1 MNTDFRIFWQF
12 NRLQRYKKKLNIEN
26 IPSEEDKNYAVFAF
40 FFIFSSRALAY
51 IIFFLY
57 LCGSIWCMMQKKEFT
72 SDEEQMIQHEF
83 ELLLDDYAHTPH
95 RQKVELITHAF
106 NFAHKAHYGV
116 RRLSGEPYIMHPLA
130 VARICVKEIGLG
142 STSICAALLHDV
154 VEDTDYTVEDIA
166 GLFGEKIA
174 QIVGGLTK
182 ISGGVFGSQ
191 ASEQAENFR
200 KLLLTISDDI
210 RVVLIKIAD
219 RLHNMRTLGAQP
231 KDKQYKIAGE
241 TQYIYAPLAHRLGLF
256 PIKTELEDLSFKY
269 EHPETWQEIHD
280 KLEKVK
286 ANQMDSYEHFAQ
298 PIRERLTSMGYS
310 FTLKARIKSVYS
322 IWKKM
327 VRQQCSFEDVYDLL
341 AVRIIFT
348 PKDSLSEKDQCWMI
362 YSAITEIF
370 RPHPERIR
378 DWISTPKA
386 NGYEALHVTV
396 MGKDGQW
403 IEVQIRTDRMHEIAE
418 RGYAA
423 HWKYKT
429 GESDDSELDKW
440 LREIKDILAHPDK
453 DAMEFLGTFKL
464 NLFAQE
470 VFVFTPKGEIKTMP
484 LGSTA
489 LDFAFMLHSELGEHC
504 IGAKVNHALVPLS
517 YQLKGGDQIEVLTSN
532 SQHPQKEWLNM
543 VTTAKATNS
552 LQQYFRREERR
563 YIRHGER
570 LVEDAIS
577 MDERLSANH
586 DQVLAR
592 LLNYY
597 HITTPNEL
605 YLQVGQGT
613 IRLNNIHE
621 IVVPKRGWRSYIPFL
636 RDDSSKTIDKP
647 LEAEKTLELE
657 TAESQKQKKKGP
669 KAIVLTDE
677 NLGKEYL
684 LSSCCHPIPG
694 DEVLGYMDENG
705 QMHIHKIDCPE
716 ANLLKTSYGK
726 RIYSASW
733 NTHRVQSFVETIEM
747 KGIDEFGIFIQ
758 VLQTI
763 TEDFHINMR
772 TINVTSEDGIFKGI
786 LEIYVYDKNE
796 LEELLKAIRKIEA
809 VKEVRRIVEN

>member
-1 MNTDFRIFWQF
+1 MQKSEFT
-12 NRLQRYKKKLNIEN
+12 
-26 IPSEEDKNYAVFAF
+26 PEED
-40 FFIFSSRALAY
+40 L
-51 IIFFLY
+51 
-57 LCGSIWCMMQKKEFT
+57 
-72 SDEEQMIQHEF
+72 MIQREF
-83 ELLLDDYAHTPH
+83 EALLADYAQTPH
-95 RQKVELITHAF
+95 RQKTELITHAF
-106 NFAHKAHYGV
+106 NFAYKAHYGV

-130 VARICVKEIGLG
+130 VARICVREIGLG
-142 STSICAALLHDV
+142 STSICSALLHDV

-166 GLFGEKIA
+166 GLFGDKIA
-174 QIVGGLTK
+174 QIVSGLTK

-256 PIKTELEDLSFKY
+256 PIKTELEDLSFHY

-286 ANQMDSYEHFAQ
+286 ASQMETYEQFAA
-298 PIRERLTSMGYS
+298 PIRERLTSMGYN
-310 FTLKARIKSVYS
+310 FVLKARIKSVYS

-327 VRQQCSFEDVYDLL
+327 VRQQCAFEDVYDLL

-348 PKDSLSEKDQCWMI
+348 PNESMSEKDQCWMI
-362 YSAITEIF
+362 YSAITELY

-396 MGKDGQW
+396 MGANGEW
-403 IEVQIRTDRMHEIAE
+403 IEVQIRTDRMNEIAE

-440 LREIKDILAHPDK
+440 IREIKEILAHPEK

-470 VFVFTPKGEIKTMP
+470 VFVFTPSGEIKTMP

-489 LDFAFMLHSELGEHC
+489 LDFAFLLHSELGEHC
-504 IGAKVNHALVPLS
+504 IGAKVNHSLVPLS
-517 YQLKGGDQIEVLTSN
+517 YKLKGGDQIEILTST
-532 SQHPQKEWLNM
+532 SQHPQQEWLDI
-543 VTTAKATNS
+543 VTTAKAKNV
-552 LQQYFRREERR
+552 LNQYFRREERR
-563 YIRHGER
+563 YMKHGEQ
-570 LVEDAIS
+570 LVEDAIA
-577 MDERLSANH
+577 MDNKLSTNH
-586 DQVLAR
+586 DMVLAR
-592 LLNYY
+592 LLSYY
-597 HITTPNEL
+597 GMTQPTEL

-613 IRLNNIHE
+613 IRLDNINE
-621 IVVPKRGWRSYIPFL
+621 IVFPKRGWRSYIPFIGRMTKQEEPVTL
-636 RDDSSKTIDKP
+636 PKEQETPATENKPADKP
-647 LEAEKTLELE
+647 
-657 TAESQKQKKKGP
+657 KKKEP
-669 KAIVLTDE
+669 HAIVLTDE
-677 NLGKEYL
+677 NLGKQYI
-684 LSSCCHPIPG
+684 LSNCCHPIPG
-694 DEVLGYMDENG
+694 DEVLGYLDSDGKMY
-705 QMHIHKIDCPE
+705 IHKIDCPE
-716 ANLLKTSYGK
+716 ANLLKTSFGK
-726 RIYSASW
+726 RIYSATW
-733 NTHRVQSFVETIEM
+733 NTHRVQSFVETIEF
-747 KGIDEFGIFIQ
+747 KGIDKFGVFIQ

-763 TEDFHINMR
+763 TTDFHINMR
-772 TINVTSEDGIFKGI
+772 TVHVTSEDGIFKGSM
-786 LEIYVYDKNE
+786 EIYVYDRSE
-796 LEELLKAIRKIEA
+796 LDDLLKAIRKIEDI
-809 VKEVRRIVEN
+809 KEVKRVVNDN

>member
-1 MNTDFRIFWQF
+1 
-12 NRLQRYKKKLNIEN
+12 
-26 IPSEEDKNYAVFAF
+26 
-40 FFIFSSRALAY
+40 
-51 IIFFLY
+51 
-57 LCGSIWCMMQKKEFT
+57 MQKSEFT
-72 SDEEQMIQHEF
+72 PEEQQMIQREF
-83 ELLLDDYAHTPH
+83 EALLDDYAHTPH

-106 NFAHKAHYGV
+106 NFANQAHYGV

-130 VARICVKEIGLG
+130 VARICVREIGLG
-142 STSICAALLHDV
+142 STSICSALLHDV

-166 GLFGEKIA
+166 GLFGDKIA
-174 QIVGGLTK
+174 QIVSGLTK

-200 KLLLTISDDI
+200 RLLLTINDDI
-210 RVVLIKIAD
+210 RVVLVKIAD

-269 EHPETWQEIHD
+269 EHPNTWQEIHD
-280 KLEKVK
+280 KLEAVK
-286 ANQMDSYEHFAQ
+286 AHQLESFEQFAG
-298 PIRERLTSMGYS
+298 PVRERLTSMGYQY
-310 FTLKARIKSVYS
+310 TLKARIKSVYS

-327 VRQQCSFEDVYDLL
+327 MSKQCAFEDVYDML

-348 PKDSLSEKDQCWMI
+348 PNESMSEKDQCWMI
-362 YSAITEIF
+362 YSAITELY

-396 MGKDGQW
+396 MGKNGDW

-440 LREIKDILAHPDK
+440 LREIKEILEHPDK

-489 LDFAFMLHSELGEHC
+489 LDFAFLLHTDLGEHC
-504 IGAKVNHALVPLS
+504 IGAKVNHVLVPLS
-517 YQLKGGDQIEVLTSN
+517 YKLKGGDQIEILTSN
-532 SQHPQKEWLNM
+532 SQHPQREWFDM
-543 VTTAKATNS
+543 VTTAKAKNGLT
-552 LQQYFRREERR
+552 QYFRREERK
-563 YIRHGER
+563 YTEHGKR
-570 LVEDAIS
+570 LFEDAIA
-577 MDERLSANH
+577 MDKDLAANH
-586 DQVLAR
+586 DLALAR
-592 LLNYY
+592 ILNYY
-597 HITTPNEL
+597 HLTQPMEL
-605 YLQVGQGT
+605 YNQVGQGILRLAN
-613 IRLNNIHE
+613 IRD
-621 IVVPKRGWRSYIPFL
+621 IVYPKRGWRSYIPFMGG
-636 RDDSSKTIDKP
+636 KK
-647 LEAEKTLELE
+647 E
-657 TAESQKQKKKGP
+657 ESQKSNDEKSKTKDEVVKPKKGP
-669 KAIVLTDE
+669 HSIELTDDDL
-677 NLGKEYL
+677 NKKFV
-684 LSSCCHPIPG
+684 LSNCCHPIPG
-694 DEVLGYMDENG
+694 DEVLGYLDEKG
-705 QMHIHKIDCPE
+705 LMHIHKIDCPE

-726 RIYSASW
+726 RIYAATW
-733 NTHRVQSFVETIEM
+733 NTHRVQSFVETIEL
-747 KGIDEFGIFIQ
+747 KGIDTFGVFIR

-763 TEDFHINMR
+763 TTDFHINIR
-772 TINVTSEDGIFKGI
+772 AINVSSEDGIFKGTME
-786 LEIYVYDKNE
+786 LYVYDRSE
-796 LEELLKAIRKIEA
+796 LDDLLKALRKIDNI
-809 VKEVRRIVEN
+809 KEVKRYEKDF

>member
-1 MNTDFRIFWQF
+1 
-12 NRLQRYKKKLNIEN
+12 
-26 IPSEEDKNYAVFAF
+26 
-40 FFIFSSRALAY
+40 
-51 IIFFLY
+51 
-57 LCGSIWCMMQKKEFT
+57 MQKSEFT
-72 SDEEQMIQHEF
+72 QEEEQTIQREF
-83 ELLLDDYAHTPH
+83 EALLEDYAHTPH
-95 RQKVELITHAF
+95 RQKVELITRAF

-130 VARICVKEIGLG
+130 VARICVREIGLG
-142 STSICAALLHDV
+142 STSICSALLHDV
-154 VEDTDYTVEDIA
+154 VEDTEYTVEDIA
-166 GLFGEKIA
+166 GLFGDKIA

-200 KLLLTISDDI
+200 KLLLTISEDI

-280 KLEKVK
+280 KLEATK
-286 ANQMDSYEHFAQ
+286 AYQMESYEKFAG
-298 PIRERLTSMGYS
+298 PIRERLQGMGYQ

-322 IWKKM
+322 VWKKM
-327 VRQQCSFEDVYDLL
+327 VRQQCAFEDVYDLL

-362 YSAITEIF
+362 YSAITEMY

-396 MGKDGQW
+396 MAPDGQW
-403 IEVQIRTDRMHEIAE
+403 VEVQIRTDRMHEIAE

-440 LREIKDILAHPDK
+440 IQEIKEILAHPEK
-453 DAMEFLGTFKL
+453 DAMEFLGNFKL

-470 VFVFTPKGEIKTMP
+470 VFVFTPKGELKTMP
-484 LGSTA
+484 AGSTA
-489 LDFAFMLHSELGEHC
+489 LDFAFLLHSELGEHC
-504 IGAKVNHALVPLS
+504 IGAKVNHTLVPLS

-532 SQHPQKEWLNM
+532 SQHPQKEWLTM
-543 VTTAKATNS
+543 VTTAKARNG

-592 LLNYY
+592 LLSYY
-597 HITTPNEL
+597 NLTQPNEL
-605 YLQVGQGT
+605 YLQVGQGA
-613 IRLNNIHE
+613 IRLNNIRD
-621 IVVPKRGWRSYIPFL
+621 IVFPKRGWRSYIPFIGKKEQSAVS
-636 RDDSSKTIDKP
+636 RQPSDKKEEVVKP
-647 LEAEKTLELE
+647 
-657 TAESQKQKKKGP
+657 KKG
-669 KAIVLTDE
+669 AHTIVLTDE
-677 NLGKEYL
+677 NLGKDYL
-684 LSSCCHPIPG
+684 LSDCCHPIPG
-694 DEVLGYMDENG
+694 DEVLGYLDEKG
-705 QMHIHKIDCPE
+705 KMQIHKVDCPE

-726 RIYSASW
+726 RIYAATW
-733 NTHRVQSFVETIEM
+733 NTHRVQSFVETIEF
-747 KGIDEFGIFIQ
+747 KGIDKFGVFIQ
-758 VLQTI
+758 LLQTI
-763 TEDFHINMR
+763 TTDFHINIR
-772 TINVTSEDGIFKGI
+772 TVNVSSEDGIFKGTME
-786 LEIYVYDKNE
+786 LYVYDRKE
-796 LEELLKAIRKIEA
+796 LEDLLKAIRKIEDI
-809 VKEVRRIVEN
+809 KEVRRMES

>member
-1 MNTDFRIFWQF
+1 MEPKDFTQ
-12 NRLQRYKKKLNIEN
+12 
-26 IPSEEDKNYAVFAF
+26 EEE
-40 FFIFSSRALAY
+40 L
-51 IIFFLY
+51 
-57 LCGSIWCMMQKKEFT
+57 
-72 SDEEQMIQHEF
+72 MIQREF
-83 ELLLDDYAHTPH
+83 EALLDDYAHTPH

-116 RRLSGEPYIMHPLA
+116 RRLSGEPYILHPIA

-166 GLFGEKIA
+166 GLFGDKIA
-174 QIVGGLTK
+174 QIVSGLTK
-182 ISGGVFGSQ
+182 ISGGVFGDQ

-231 KDKQYKIAGE
+231 KAKQYKIAGE

-269 EHPETWQEIHD
+269 EHPDTWNEIHN
-280 KLEKVK
+280 KLE
-286 ANQMDSYEHFAQ
+286 AIRESQFESFEHFAE
-298 PIRERLTSMGYS
+298 PIRQRLTDMGYR
-310 FTLKARIKSVYS
+310 FTLKARLKTVYS

-327 VRQQCSFEDVYDLL
+327 VSKQCAFEDVYDLM

-348 PKDSLSEKDQCWMI
+348 PNESMSEKDQCWMI
-362 YSAITEIF
+362 YSAITELY

-396 MGKDGQW
+396 MGTNGEW

-418 RGYAA
+418 HGYAA

-429 GESDDSELDKW
+429 GESDESELDKW
-440 LREIKDILAHPDK
+440 IQEIKEILAHPDK

-484 LGSTA
+484 LGSTV
-489 LDFAFMLHSELGEHC
+489 LDFAFLLHSELGEHC
-504 IGAKVNHALVPLS
+504 IGAKVNHALVPIS
-517 YQLKGGDQIEVLTSN
+517 YRLKGGDQIEVLTST

-543 VTTAKATNS
+543 VTTAKARNG
-552 LQQYFRREERR
+552 LNQFFKREERR
-563 YIRHGER
+563 YIKHGER
-570 LVEDAIS
+570 LVEDAIAI
-577 MDERLSANH
+577 DKDLNANR
-586 DQVLAR
+586 DMTLAR
-592 LLNYY
+592 LLSYY
-597 HITTPNEL
+597 QMTQPAEL
-605 YLQVGQGT
+605 YLRVGQGT
-613 IRLNNIHE
+613 LRLDNIRD
-621 IVVPKRGWRSYIPFL
+621 IVFPKRGWRSYIPFL
-636 RDDSSKTIDKP
+636 GGNDKKDAAKP
-647 LEAEKTLELE
+647 LNDTPTASNEAAVKP
-657 TAESQKQKKKGP
+657 KKKEP
-669 KAIVLTDE
+669 KEIVLTDE
-677 NLGKEYL
+677 NLGTKYL

-694 DEVLGYMDENG
+694 DEVLGYQDDKG
-705 QMHIHKIDCPE
+705 TMHIHKIDCPE
-716 ANLLKTSYGK
+716 AMLLKSSYGK
-726 RIYSASW
+726 RIYSATW
-733 NTHRVQSFVETIEM
+733 NTHRVQSFVETVEL
-747 KGIDEFGIFIQ
+747 KGIDKFGVLIQ

-763 TEDFHINMR
+763 TKDFHINLR
-772 TINVTSEDGIFKGI
+772 SINLSSEDGLFKGQME
-786 LEIYVYDKNE
+786 LYVYDRSE
-796 LEELLKAIRKIEA
+796 LDELLKAIRKINDI
-809 VKEVRRIVEN
+809 KEVRRANLES

>member
-1 MNTDFRIFWQF
+1 
-12 NRLQRYKKKLNIEN
+12 
-26 IPSEEDKNYAVFAF
+26 
-40 FFIFSSRALAY
+40 
-51 IIFFLY
+51 
-57 LCGSIWCMMQKKEFT
+57 MQKSEFT
-72 SDEEQMIQHEF
+72 QAEEQMIQREF
-83 ELLLDDYAHTPH
+83 EALLDDYAHTPH

-106 NFAHKAHYGV
+106 NFAHRAHYGV
-116 RRLSGEPYIMHPLA
+116 RRLSGEPYILHPIA

-142 STSICAALLHDV
+142 STSICSALLHDV
-154 VEDTDYTVEDIA
+154 VEDTDYTVEDIR
-166 GLFGEKIA
+166 GLFGDKIA

-182 ISGGVFGSQ
+182 ISGGVFGDQ

-280 KLEKVK
+280 KLEKIKERQLVSFE
-286 ANQMDSYEHFAQ
+286 QFAA
-298 PIRERLTSMGYS
+298 PIRERLTSMGYQY
-310 FTLKARIKSVYS
+310 TLKARIKSVYS

-327 VRQQCSFEDVYDLL
+327 MKQQCSFEDVYDLL

-348 PKDSLSEKDQCWMI
+348 PNESMSEKDQCWMI
-362 YSAITEIF
+362 YSAITEIY

-440 LREIKDILAHPDK
+440 LREIKEILAHPEK
-453 DAMEFLGTFKL
+453 DSMEFLSTFKL

-517 YQLKGGDQIEVLTSN
+517 YRLKGGDQIEILTSN
-532 SQHPQKEWLNM
+532 SQHPQKEWMDM
-543 VTTAKATNS
+543 VTTAKARNG
-552 LQQYFRREERR
+552 LQQYFHREERR
-563 YIRHGER
+563 YIKHGER
-570 LVEDAIS
+570 LVDEAIQ
-577 MDERLSANH
+577 MDPELNANR
-586 DQVLAR
+586 DTVLAR

-597 HITTPNEL
+597 QMTQPSEL
-605 YLQVGQGT
+605 YAEVGQGA
-613 IRLNNIHE
+613 IRLDNIRE
-621 IVVPKRGWRSYIPFL
+621 IVFPKRGWKSYIPFWGKNDKEDQPTPTPSL
-636 RDDSSKTIDKP
+636 KGRETETPKT
-647 LEAEKTLELE
+647 ESAEKP
-657 TAESQKQKKKGP
+657 KKKVP
-669 KAIVLTDE
+669 HAVVLTDDE
-677 NLGKEYL
+677 LGKKFV
-684 LSSCCHPIPG
+684 LSNCCHPIPG
-694 DEVLGYMDENG
+694 DEVLGYMDEKG
-705 QMHIHKIDCPE
+705 LLHIHKIDCPE

-733 NTHRVQSFVETIEM
+733 NTHRVQSFVETIEL
-747 KGIDEFGIFIQ
+747 KGIDKFGVFIH

-763 TEDFHINMR
+763 TTDFHINIR
-772 TINVTSEDGIFKGI
+772 SINISSEDGIFKGTM
-786 LEIYVYDKNE
+786 EVYVYDRKE
-796 LEELLKAIRKIEA
+796 LDDLLKALRKIEDIKD
-809 VKEVRRIVEN
+809 VKRINELGN

>member
-1 MNTDFRIFWQF
+1 
-12 NRLQRYKKKLNIEN
+12 
-26 IPSEEDKNYAVFAF
+26 
-40 FFIFSSRALAY
+40 
-51 IIFFLY
+51 
-57 LCGSIWCMMQKKEFT
+57 MQKSEFT
-72 SDEEQMIQHEF
+72 QEEEQMIQREF
-83 ELLLDDYAHTPH
+83 EALLEDYAHTPH
-95 RQKVELITHAF
+95 RQKVELITRAF

-130 VARICVKEIGLG
+130 VARICVREIGLG
-142 STSICAALLHDV
+142 STSICSALLHDV
-154 VEDTDYTVEDIA
+154 VEDTEYTVEDIA
-166 GLFGEKIA
+166 GLFGDKIA

-200 KLLLTISDDI
+200 KLLLTISEDI

-280 KLEKVK
+280 KLEATK
-286 ANQMDSYEHFAQ
+286 AYQMESYEKFAG
-298 PIRERLTSMGYS
+298 PIRERLQGMGYQ

-322 IWKKM
+322 VWKKM
-327 VRQQCSFEDVYDLL
+327 VRQQCAFEDVYDLL

-362 YSAITEIF
+362 YSAITEMY

-396 MGKDGQW
+396 MAPDGQW
-403 IEVQIRTDRMHEIAE
+403 VEVQIRTDRMHEIAE

-440 LREIKDILAHPDK
+440 IQEIKEILAHPEK
-453 DAMEFLGTFKL
+453 DAMEFLGNFKL

-470 VFVFTPKGEIKTMP
+470 VFVFTPKGELKTMP
-484 LGSTA
+484 AGSTA
-489 LDFAFMLHSELGEHC
+489 LDFAFLLHSELGEHC
-504 IGAKVNHALVPLS
+504 IGAKVNHTLVPLS

-532 SQHPQKEWLNM
+532 SQHPQKEWLTM
-543 VTTAKATNS
+543 VTTAKARNG

-592 LLNYY
+592 LLSYY
-597 HITTPNEL
+597 NLTQPNEL
-605 YLQVGQGT
+605 YLQVGQGA
-613 IRLNNIHE
+613 IRLNNIRD
-621 IVVPKRGWRSYIPFL
+621 IVFPKRGWRSYIPFIGKKEQSAVS
-636 RDDSSKTIDKP
+636 RQPADKKEEIVKP
-647 LEAEKTLELE
+647 
-657 TAESQKQKKKGP
+657 KKG
-669 KAIVLTDE
+669 AHTIVLTDE
-677 NLGKEYL
+677 NLGKDYL
-684 LSSCCHPIPG
+684 LSDCYHPIPG
-694 DEVLGYMDENG
+694 DEVLGYLDEKG
-705 QMHIHKIDCPE
+705 KMQIHKIDCPE

-726 RIYSASW
+726 RIYAATW
-733 NTHRVQSFVETIEM
+733 NTHRVQSFVETIEF
-747 KGIDEFGIFIQ
+747 KGIDKFGVFIQ
-758 VLQTI
+758 LLQTI
-763 TEDFHINMR
+763 TTDFHINIR
-772 TINVTSEDGIFKGI
+772 TVNVSSEDGIFKGTME
-786 LEIYVYDKNE
+786 LYVYDRKE
-796 LEELLKAIRKIEA
+796 LEDLLKAIRKIEDI
-809 VKEVRRIVEN
+809 KEVRRMES

>member
-1 MNTDFRIFWQF
+1 
-12 NRLQRYKKKLNIEN
+12 
-26 IPSEEDKNYAVFAF
+26 
-40 FFIFSSRALAY
+40 
-51 IIFFLY
+51 
-57 LCGSIWCMMQKKEFT
+57 MQKSEFT
-72 SDEEQMIQHEF
+72 PEEEQMIQREF
-83 ELLLDDYAHTPH
+83 EALLDDYAHTPH

-130 VARICVKEIGLG
+130 VARICVREIGLG
-142 STSICAALLHDV
+142 STSICSALLHDV

-166 GLFGEKIA
+166 GLFGDKIA

-182 ISGGVFGSQ
+182 ISGGVFGDQ

-280 KLEKVK
+280 KLEKIK
-286 ANQMDSYEHFAQ
+286 GIQMENYEEFAQ
-298 PIRERLTSMGYS
+298 PIRERLTSMGYQ

-327 VRQQCSFEDVYDLL
+327 MRQQCAFEDVYDLL

-362 YSAITEIF
+362 YSAITEMY

-396 MGKDGQW
+396 MANNGQW
-403 IEVQIRTDRMHEIAE
+403 VEVQIRTDRMHEIAE

-440 LREIKDILAHPDK
+440 IREIKEILAHPDK

-470 VFVFTPKGEIKTMP
+470 VFVFTPKGEVKTMP

-489 LDFAFMLHSELGEHC
+489 LDFAFLLHSELGEHC
-504 IGAKVNHALVPLS
+504 IGAKVNHTLVPLS
-517 YQLKGGDQIEVLTSN
+517 YRLKGGDQIEILTSS
-532 SQHPQKEWLNM
+532 SQHPQKEWLGM
-543 VTTAKATNS
+543 VTTAKARNG
-552 LQQYFRREERR
+552 LQLYFRREERR
-563 YIRHGER
+563 YIKHGER

-577 MDERLSANH
+577 MDERLAANH
-586 DQVLAR
+586 DQALAR
-592 LLNYY
+592 LLSYY
-597 HITTPNEL
+597 QLNTPNEL
-605 YLQVGQGT
+605 YSQVGQGA
-613 IRLNNIHE
+613 IRLDNIRE
-621 IVVPKRGWRSYIPFL
+621 IVFPKRGWRSYIPFL
-636 RDDSSKTIDKP
+636 GKKEEEIEESKKSV
-647 LEAEKTLELE
+647 
-657 TAESQKQKKKGP
+657 AESPKPETKKPKKKEP
-669 KAIVLTDE
+669 HAIVLTEE
-677 NLGKEYL
+677 NLGKQYL
-684 LSSCCHPIPG
+684 LSNCCHPIPG
-694 DEVLGYMDENG
+694 DEVLGYLDEEG
-705 QMHIHKIDCPE
+705 KMHIHKIDCPE
-716 ANLLKTSYGK
+716 AVLLKTSYGK
-726 RIYSASW
+726 RIYSATW
-733 NTHRVQSFVETIEM
+733 NTHRVQSFVETIEF
-747 KGIDEFGIFIQ
+747 KGIDKFGVFIQ
-758 VLQTI
+758 VMQTI
-763 TEDFHINMR
+763 SQDFHINVR
-772 TINVTSEDGIFKGI
+772 TVHVTSEDGIFKGMME
-786 LEIYVYDKNE
+786 LYVYDRKE
-796 LEELLKAIRKIEA
+796 LDDLFKAIRKIDDI
-809 VKEVRRIVEN
+809 KEVKRVNKNDNEKDF